1 VGQKCEFCHRQ
12 DVVFI
17 TYRVITPQYYPP
29 NMPTKTRRKQKIP
42 NIRLIHR
49 QQKWALT
56 AQGWGVAIACLA
68 SLIIFT
74 LTHIHPFLAVTSP
87 IKADVLVVEGWLP
100 DYAIKNALLE
110 FESGS
115 YRQIITTGGSLERG
129 FYLAEYKNFAEI
141 SAATL
146 KALGLEKEKLVAV
159 PAPDV
164 MKYRTYASAA
174 AFRQWLSSSDLNL
187 ESINLYTFG
196 VHARRSWLLFKEVLA
211 PTIKVGVIAAETR
224 EYDSKNWWSSSA
236 GVKSVISETIAY
248 FYARF
253 VSLKA

>member
-1 VGQKCEFCHRQ
+1 MGQKCEFCHRQ

-17 TYRVITPQYYPP
+17 TYRVMARPYHSL
-29 NMPTKTRRKQKIP
+29 NMPTKIRRKQKIP
-42 NIRLIHR
+42 KIRLIHR

-68 SLIIFT
+68 SLLIFT
-74 LTHIHPFLAVTSP
+74 LSHIHPFLAVTSP

-115 YRQIITTGGSLERG
+115 YRQIITTGGPLERG
-129 FYLAEYKNFAEI
+129 SYLAEYKNYAEI

-164 MKYRTYASAA
+164 IKSRTYASAA
-174 AFRQWLSSSDLNL
+174 AFRQWLSNSDLNL
-187 ESINLYTFG
+187 ESINLYTFD
-196 VHARRSWLLFKEVLA
+196 VHARRSWLLFKEVLN

-224 EYDSKNWWSSSA
+224 QYDPKKWWSFSA
-236 GVKSVISETIAY
+236 GVKSVISETSAY

-253 VSLKA
+253 VNLEA